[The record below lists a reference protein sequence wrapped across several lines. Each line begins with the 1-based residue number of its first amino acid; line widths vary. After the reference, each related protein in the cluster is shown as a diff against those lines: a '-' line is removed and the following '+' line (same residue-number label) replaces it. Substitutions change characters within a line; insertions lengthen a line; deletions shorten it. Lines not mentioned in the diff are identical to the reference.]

1 MKSHPNSTFYF
12 PSECKEFNLVSTKT
26 GLWKEKEKTTLS
38 QMFLP
43 KFYKI
48 RLNLKSPLNLSYLK
62 CTKSSL
68 HGFEKELEILQTN
81 ILLGKGCDFSKSL
94 EPNTVLS
101 YKTFTEI
108 VRYLQ
113 SHLN

>member
-1 MKSHPNSTFYF
+1 MSVIQFGLNKNRALERKRENYF
-12 PSECKEFNLVSTKT
+12 ESNVSFKVFT
-26 GLWKEKEKTTLS
+26 
-38 QMFLP
+38 
-43 KFYKI
+43 KI

-68 HGFEKELEILQTN
+68 HGFGKELEILQTN
-81 ILLGKGCDFSKSL
+81 ILLEKGCDFSKSL